1 MRFLISEVMPGSAVK
16 VKVLRDGKEKNFTV
30 VAGDLAKAQVPE
42 HMVLIKDNK
51 FLEGA
56 TVADLTPAGRETLN
70 LKPEIQGVAVINVA
84 DNSAAAKTGLRPGDI
99 ILTINN
105 KTTRNIEELKKV
117 VIDYKGMKMSMSLYR
132 QGMVMTMTIIK

>member
-1 MRFLISEVMPGSAVK
+1 
-16 VKVLRDGKEKNFTV
+16 
-30 VAGDLAKAQVPE
+30 
-42 HMVLIKDNK
+42 
-51 FLEGA
+51 
-56 TVADLTPAGRETLN
+56 
-70 LKPEIQGVAVINVA
+70 VA